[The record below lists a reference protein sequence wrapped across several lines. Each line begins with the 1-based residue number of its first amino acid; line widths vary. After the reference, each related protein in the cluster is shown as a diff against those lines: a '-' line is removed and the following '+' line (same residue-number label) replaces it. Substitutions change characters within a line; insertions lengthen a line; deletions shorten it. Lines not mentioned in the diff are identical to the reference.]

1 MDHVPSHLRLDFAP
15 IASDGAIVRG
25 PNVRFTILTSRLLRL
40 EYDPGDRFEDR
51 PSQLVW
57 YREQPVPP
65 FAERR
70 TAELID
76 VITEHVHLRY
86 RPGPAGFAP
95 ETLSIERRDGGQI
108 WRFGDRDEGNLRG
121 TVRTL
126 DLVSGATEL
135 EPGLLSRSG
144 HTVVDDSQSLVF
156 NEEGWLESRERP
168 ESLDLYYFGY
178 GHDYQEGLRD
188 YARVAGRVPLLPR
201 WALGNWW
208 SRYWAYTQEELQELV
223 RAFREHQ
230 VPLSVCIVDMDW
242 HLTETGNQCSGWTG
256 YSWNRELFPDPDAF
270 LDWLHRQGL
279 KTALNLHPAEGVH
292 PHEAAYEEVARFMG
306 IDPETEEP
314 VPFTIADPRFVRA
327 YFEEL
332 HHPLEEQ
339 GVDFWW
345 MDWQQGTGCRL
356 PGLDPLWWLNHL
368 HFYDRARDGRQR
380 PFIFSRWGGLGNHR
394 YPIGFSGDTYVD
406 WPSLSFQ
413 PYHTATAAN
422 ILYSWWSHDIGGH
435 MQGLEEAELYAR
447 WVQFGVFSPI
457 MRLHSTNNPYH
468 ERRPWGYDA
477 ETFRVTREAMQL
489 RHALIPYLYTM
500 SWRNEQESVPAIR
513 PMYHDY
519 PETEA
524 AYHCPNQYLFGSEL
538 LVAPFVSPAGAH
550 TRLARQVVWLPPG
563 DWYHFFDGRRFS
575 GDGWRAFYGGLD
587 EIPVLARAGAI
598 VPLGPNVGWNGVHN
612 PSSLDVYL
620 FPGADNAFEPNV
632 SESNAFE
639 SNVFELYEDD
649 GETMAYR
656 DGAYALTPM
665 AQQWR
670 TGELLFTAGPVQGEA
685 AHVPAERTYRLH
697 VRGIERP
704 GAVVARVD
712 GEQRPV
718 NVAYDP
724 ATRTATVGPL
734 TVTPAATLSVTLA
747 SEGDRLAV
755 PAGDLS
761 VTLHQMVEAFRLQ
774 TGAKAAIVAR
784 LDEIIAEPALLADYA
799 VELADGHRRALL
811 EVITGAGVDYNTN
824 AGRDLLLLWNN
835 DEREDVTYHLSIVRQ
850 RQWEWSK
857 RFQSTAGPPPRFQA
871 IVTEKSLAD
880 TRWELSLT
888 YQDLLTLRF
897 KGES

>member
-1 MDHVPSHLRLDFAP
+1 MDHVPSHFRLDFAP
-15 IASDGAIVRG
+15 VAADGAIVRG
-25 PNVRFTILTSRLLRL
+25 PNVRFTVLTSRLLRL
-40 EYDPGDRFEDR
+40 EYDPDDSFEDR

-57 YREQPVPP
+57 YREQPVPA
-65 FAERR
+65 FEVQR
-70 TAELID
+70 TAEQID

-86 RPGPAGFAP
+86 RTSPAGFTP
-95 ETLSIERRDGGQI
+95 ETLSIERRESGRL
-108 WRFGDRDEGNLRG
+108 WRHGDRDEGNLQG

-126 DLVSGATEL
+126 DVVSGATEL
-135 EPGLLSRSG
+135 EPGLLSRAG
-144 HTVVDDSQSLVF
+144 HTVVDDSESLVF
-156 NEEGWLESRERP
+156 NEEGWLENRARP
-168 ESLDLYYFGY
+168 ASHDLYYFGY
-178 GHDYQEGLRD
+178 GHDYRAGLDD
-188 YARVAGRVPLLPR
+188 YARVTGRTPLLPR

-208 SRYWAYTQEELQELV
+208 SRYWAYTQEELMDLM
-223 RAFREHQ
+223 RAFREHR

-242 HLTETGNQCSGWTG
+242 HVTETGNQCSGWTG
-256 YSWNRELFPDPDAF
+256 YTWNRELFPDPDAF

-292 PHEAAYEEVARFMG
+292 PHEAAYEEVARAMG

-368 HFYDRARDGRQR
+368 HFYDRARDGRKR

-406 WPSLSFQ
+406 WPSLAFQ

-422 ILYSWWSHDIGGH
+422 VLYSWWSHDIGGH
-435 MQGLEEAELYAR
+435 MQGIEEAELYAR

-500 SWRNEQESVPAIR
+500 SWRNFRESVPAVR

-519 PETEA
+519 PEEEA

-538 LVAPFVSPAGAH
+538 IAAPFVSPANPD

-563 DWYHFFDGRRFS
+563 GWFHFFDGRRFS
-575 GDGWRAFYGGLD
+575 GDSWRALHGGLD

-598 VPLGPNVGWNGVHN
+598 VPLGPKVGWGGVDN

-620 FPGADNAFEPNV
+620 FPGANNV
-632 SESNAFE
+632 FE

-649 GETMAYR
+649 GETTAYR
-656 DGAYALTPM
+656 DGVYALTPM

-670 TGELLFTAGPVQGEA
+670 EGELLVTVGPVQGGA
-685 AHVPAERTYRLH
+685 DHVPAERTYRLH
-697 VRGIERP
+697 VRGVQRP
-704 GAVVARVD
+704 GAVVAQID
-712 GEQRPV
+712 GREQSV
-718 NVAYDP
+718 EVAYDT
-724 ATRTATVGPL
+724 ATRTTTVGPL
-734 TVTPAATLSVTLA
+734 TVTPDVTLSVTLTPQGE
-747 SEGDRLAV
+747 SLLV
-755 PAGDLS
+755 PADDLS
-761 VTLHQMVEAFRLQ
+761 ATLRPMIEAFRLQ
-774 TGAKAAIVAR
+774 TSAKAAIVER
-784 LDEIIAEPALLADYA
+784 LDEIMGNPALLADYA

-811 EVITGAGVDYNTN
+811 EVITGAGVHYNTN
-824 AGRDLLLLWNN
+824 TGRPLLVLWNN
-835 DEREDVTYHLSIVRQ
+835 QDRDDVAHRLSIVSR
-850 RQWEWSK
+850 RQWEWAK
-857 RFQSTAGPPPRFQA
+857 RFQSTAGRLPRFQVIA
-871 IVTEKSLAD
+871 PEESLAGA
-880 TRWELSLT
+880 RWELSLS
-888 YQDLLTLRF
+888 YDDLLTLGF
-897 KGES
+897 AGES